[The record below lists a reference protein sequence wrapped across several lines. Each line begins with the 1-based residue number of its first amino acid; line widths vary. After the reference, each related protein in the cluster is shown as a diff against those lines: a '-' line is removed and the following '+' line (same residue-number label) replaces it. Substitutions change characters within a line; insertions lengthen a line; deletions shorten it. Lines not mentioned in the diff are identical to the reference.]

1 MLPCR
6 NVRREPVNYAA
17 LLGVIAAASFAA
29 PLIADLGV
37 TLGLSESVSPSLSL
51 AVAALIVA
59 AWLVVVRGP
68 GRQ

>member
-1 MLPCR
+1 M
-6 NVRREPVNYAA
+6 RREPVNYAA

-37 TLGLSESVSPSLSL
+37 TLGLSEAASPSVSL